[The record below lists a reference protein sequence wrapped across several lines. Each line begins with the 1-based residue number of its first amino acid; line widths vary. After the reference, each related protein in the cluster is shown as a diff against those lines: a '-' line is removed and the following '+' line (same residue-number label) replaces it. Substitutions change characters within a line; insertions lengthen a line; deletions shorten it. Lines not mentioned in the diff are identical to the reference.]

1 MTPRR
6 SAAEAVQTRTRLLDS
21 ASALASTDGLEG
33 VTLGRLA
40 GATRLSKSGVTR
52 HFPTKEELQLRTLE
66 HAFARFAA
74 VVWRPG
80 LDRPGGLERLRAV
93 CDAWT
98 AFLAGDTFPGGCFM
112 TGVAAEFDGR
122 PGPVRDAVAAA
133 QRRWLGL
140 LAAEARR
147 AIDGGE
153 LPDGTDPEQLAF
165 QLNALALGANQ
176 ARQLLDDEDAPRR
189 ARRLMEELFGRA
201 GAQAPPAKVS
211 SLRATSRI
219 EA

>member
-1 MTPRR
+1 VTPRR
-6 SAAEAVQTRTRLLDS
+6 SAAEARETRTRLLDS
-21 ASALASTDGLEG
+21 ASDLASTDGLEG

-40 GATRLSKSGVTR
+40 ETVRLSKSGVTR

-74 VVWRPG
+74 TVWRPG
-80 LDRPGGLERLRAV
+80 LERPAGIERLRAV

-140 LAAEARR
+140 LADEARQ
-147 AIDGGE
+147 AVAAGD
-153 LPDGTDPEQLAF
+153 LPADTDPEELAF
-165 QLNALALGANQ
+165 ELNALALGANQ
-176 ARQLLDDEDAPRR
+176 ARQLLDDDGAP
-189 ARRLMEELFGRA
+189 AHSRRLMHALL
-201 GAQAPPAKVS
+201 APP
-211 SLRATSRI
+211 R
-219 EA
+219 